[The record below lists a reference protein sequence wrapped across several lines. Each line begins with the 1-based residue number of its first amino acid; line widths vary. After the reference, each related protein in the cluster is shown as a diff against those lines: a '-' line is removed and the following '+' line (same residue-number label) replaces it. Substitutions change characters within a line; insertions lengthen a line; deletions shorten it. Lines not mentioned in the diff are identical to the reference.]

1 MKATKRFRAVSFRH
15 LQAASLLVNSV
26 AAPSSHHGQ
35 LKGKSNLA
43 RPRAA
48 TEKL

>member
-26 AAPSSHHGQ
+26 AAPAR
-35 LKGKSNLA
+35 GKLDF
-43 RPRAA
+43 PVY
-48 TEKL
+48 